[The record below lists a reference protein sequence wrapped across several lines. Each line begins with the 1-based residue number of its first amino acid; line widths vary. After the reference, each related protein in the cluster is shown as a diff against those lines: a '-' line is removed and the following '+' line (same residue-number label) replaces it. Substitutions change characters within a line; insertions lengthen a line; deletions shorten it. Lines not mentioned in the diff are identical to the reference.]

1 MVNCNH
7 PMNNQFINV
16 LKILRLQACVIVTT
30 NISKFSKWS
39 CVLNCCSE
47 FPGVFVTNSEIN
59 GDGYL
64 DLPFIH
70 FHHFENVRSC
80 CLKNIFYLRIVK
92 HVLYD
97 KSVFKDNKSL
107 KTKKHFTEIMPNS
120 VFSFRLLQISNF
132 EMCTILAK
140 SL

>member
-1 MVNCNH
+1 MQKILRPDMVNCNH

-30 NISKFSKWS
+30 NISNFSKWS

-70 FHHFENVRSC
+70 FHHYQSTRSC
-80 CLKNIFYLRIVK
+80 SFHNQLLPEHGK
-92 HVLYD
+92 HVL
-97 KSVFKDNKSL
+97 
-107 KTKKHFTEIMPNS
+107 
-120 VFSFRLLQISNF
+120 
-132 EMCTILAK
+132 CA
-140 SL
+140 